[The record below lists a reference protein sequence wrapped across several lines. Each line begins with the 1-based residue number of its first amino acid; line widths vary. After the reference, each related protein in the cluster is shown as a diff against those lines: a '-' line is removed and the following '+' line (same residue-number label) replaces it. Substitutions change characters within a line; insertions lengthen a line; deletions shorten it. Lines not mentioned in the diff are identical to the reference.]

1 MMKRLFRP
9 LAGTTSVLAT
19 TMLYFGTAFAL
30 PPGSQE
36 WLGTPADNLQ
46 AGRVIRVTPS
56 TRWGNV
62 NENETVRF
70 VVGDQS
76 FAWQFNG
83 SRGAFPRGPLRPSG
97 VFALANSAPSGV
109 VSHPVNVYV
118 GADPLEGQMGE

>member
-1 MMKRLFRP
+1 MKRLFRP

-36 WLGTPADNLQ
+36 WLGTPGDNLQ

-56 TRWGNV
+56 TRWVNV

-83 SRGAFPRGPLRPSG
+83 SRGVFP
-97 VFALANSAPSGV
+97 LANIAPSGV